1 MLFRSGLPLTPTAR
15 QRPYGCHLEELAD
28 ACASLVPGFLAA
40 VADGRIRPVV
50 NLVLGLEDA
59 KRRRITRGQQAVGK
73 IAVPMP

>member
-1 MLFRSGLPLTPTAR
+1 MGVT
-15 QRPYGCHLEELAD
+15 LEELAD
-28 ACASLVPGFLAA
+28 ACACLVPGILAA